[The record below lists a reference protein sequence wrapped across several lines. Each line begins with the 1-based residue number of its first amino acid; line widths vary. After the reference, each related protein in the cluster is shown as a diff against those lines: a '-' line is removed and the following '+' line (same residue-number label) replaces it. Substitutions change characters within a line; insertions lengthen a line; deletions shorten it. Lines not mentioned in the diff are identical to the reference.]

1 MKKGLLLL
9 GDIFILYLS
18 LALTLWIRYGYLDQ
32 NLWNR
37 HLWPFSIIF
46 AIWLIVFFI
55 NGLYEFKKVRVD
67 FSFYSNLLQNLGINV
82 ALAVV
87 FFYIF
92 SDDFGQM
99 RPQTIL
105 LILMAVY
112 ATLFFVWR
120 KSFYK
125 LISSRSLGNNLAL
138 IGLNDESLALAEEI
152 INKPQFGYQLKLIIN
167 PDFVTVPEKFQII
180 PISKNINDLKNEFLK
195 HKIQTVVVVNNP
207 KYAAE
212 VSRYL
217 FENINLKIQYYNL
230 TNFYEKIIGKIPLM
244 LLERNWFLE
253 NFNSRNK
260 NGFEIS
266 KRFIDLFFAWFF
278 GLISLIL
285 IPFIALAIK
294 LESKGKI
301 IYQQER
307 VGLNNKKFKV
317 YKFRTMQENA
327 EQNGAVWASINDARV
342 TRIGKLLR
350 RTRLDE
356 IPQFLNI
363 IIGNMS
369 FVGPRP
375 ERPEFVEQ
383 LRQEIPFYNE
393 RHLIK
398 PGLTGWAQI
407 NYPYGASVADAK
419 EKLQYDLFYIK
430 NQSVAL
436 DISIILKTINAMF
449 NIALGR

>member
-9 GDIFILYLS
+9 GDIFILYSS

-32 NLWNR
+32 NLWSR
-37 HLWPFSIIF
+37 HLLPFSIIF

-67 FSFYSNLLQNLGINV
+67 FSFYSNLLQNLGINA
-82 ALAVV
+82 ALAIV
-87 FFYIF
+87 FFYLF

-105 LILMAVY
+105 LILMVVY
-112 ATLFFVWR
+112 ATLFFIWR

-152 INKPQFGYQLKLIIN
+152 INKPQLGYQLKLIIN
-167 PDFVTVPEKFQII
+167 PDFVPVPEKFQII

-244 LLERNWFLE
+244 LLEKNWFLE
-253 NFNSRNK
+253 NFNSRSK
-260 NGFEIS
+260 NGFEIA
-266 KRFIDLFFAWFF
+266 KRFIDLFFAFFF

-285 IPFIALAIK
+285 IPFIAVAIK

-436 DISIILKTINAMF
+436 DVSIILKTINAMF

>member
-1 MKKGLLLL
+1 MKKAILFL
-9 GDIFILYLS
+9 GDIIIFYLS
-18 LALTLWIRYGYLDQ
+18 LALTLFIRYGAINKELFSK
-32 NLWNR
+32 
-37 HLWPFSIIF
+37 HLLPFSLVF
-46 AIWLIVFFI
+46 SLWLMVFFI
-55 NGLYEFKKVRVD
+55 NGLYELKKARAD
-67 FSFYSNLLQNLGINV
+67 FNFYSNLLQNITINA
-82 ALAVV
+82 ALAVI

-92 SDDFGQM
+92 SGQFGQM
-99 RPQTIL
+99 KPQTIL
-105 LILMAVY
+105 LILMLVY
-112 ATLFFVWR
+112 TVLLFIWRKLFFQA
-120 KSFYK
+120 
-125 LISSRSLGNNLAL
+125 ISSRTLGNNLAI
-138 IGLNDESLALAEEI
+138 IGLNDESLILAEEI
-152 INKPQFGYQLKLIIN
+152 INKPQLGYQLKLIIN
-167 PDFVTVPEKFQII
+167 PDFVPLPEKFQII
-180 PISKNINDLKNEFLK
+180 PVSKNLADMKNEFLK

-212 VSRYL
+212 VARYL
-217 FENINLKIQYYNL
+217 FDNISLKIQYYNL

-244 LLERNWFLE
+244 SLEKNWFLE
-253 NFNSRNK
+253 NFNSKNK
-260 NGFEIS
+260 MGFAIA
-266 KRFIDLFFAWFF
+266 KRFVDLFFAIFF
-278 GLISLIL
+278 GIISLIF
-285 IPFIALAIK
+285 IPFIAIAIK

-301 IYQQER
+301 IYKQER
-307 VGLNNKKFKV
+307 VGLNNKVFQV

-327 EQNGAVWASINDARV
+327 EQNGAVWASVNDPRI
-342 TRIGKLLR
+342 TKIGKILR

-375 ERPEFVEQ
+375 ERPEFVGQ
-383 LRQEIPFYNE
+383 LKQEIPFYNE

-407 NYPYGASVADAK
+407 NYPYGASVNDAK

>member
-1 MKKGLLLL
+1 MKKGLLLF
-9 GDIFILYLS
+9 GDIIILYLS
-18 LALTLWIRYGYLDQ
+18 LALALWLRYGHLDQ
-32 NLWNR
+32 NIWQR
-37 HLWPFSIIF
+37 HFLPFSIIF
-46 AIWLIVFFI
+46 ASWLVVFFI
-55 NGLYEFKKVRVD
+55 NDLYEFKKVRND
-67 FSFYSNLLQNLGINV
+67 FSLYGVILKNLTIN
-82 ALAVV
+82 AFLAII

-92 SDDFGQM
+92 SGLFDQM

-105 LILMAVY
+105 VLLLGIY
-112 ATLFFVWR
+112 TLLLASWR
-120 KSFYK
+120 KLFYK
-125 LISSRSLGNNLAL
+125 MISSRSLGNNLAI
-138 IGLNDESLALAEEI
+138 IGLNDESLALAEEV
-152 INKPQFGYQLKLIIN
+152 INQPQLGYQLKLIVN
-167 PDFVTVPEKFQII
+167 PDFAPVPEKYQII
-180 PISKNINDLKNEFLK
+180 PISKNLIDLKSEFLK
-195 HKIQTVVVVNNP
+195 YKIQTVVVVNNP
-207 KYAAE
+207 KYATE

-244 LLERNWFLE
+244 LLEKNWFLE
-253 NFNSRNK
+253 NLNGRHK
-260 NGFEIS
+260 NNFEII
-266 KRFIDLFFAWFF
+266 KRFIDLFAAIFF
-278 GLISLIL
+278 GLISLLFIPL
-285 IPFIALAIK
+285 IIIAIK

-307 VGLNNKKFKV
+307 VGLNEKIFKV

-327 EQNGAVWASINDARV
+327 EQNGAVWASANDPRI
-342 TRIGKLLR
+342 TKIGKLLR
-350 RTRLDE
+350 KTRLDE
-356 IPQFLNI
+356 VPQFLNI

-383 LRQEIPFYNE
+383 LKQEIPFYNE

-430 NQSVAL
+430 NQSVSL

>member
-1 MKKGLLLL
+1 MKKGFLLF

-18 LALTLWIRYGYLDQ
+18 LWLTLWLRYGYLDQ
-32 NLWNR
+32 SLWNK
-37 HLWPFSIIF
+37 HLLPFSIVF
-46 AIWLIVFFI
+46 TIWLIVFFI

-67 FSFYSNLLQNLGINV
+67 FSFYSNLLQNLGINA
-82 ALAVV
+82 ALAIV
-87 FFYIF
+87 FFYLF

-112 ATLFFVWR
+112 ATLFFIWR

-152 INKPQFGYQLKLIIN
+152 INKPQLGYQLKLIIN
-167 PDFVTVPEKFQII
+167 PDFVPVPEKFQII
-180 PISKNINDLKNEFLK
+180 PISKNLNDLKNEFLK

-253 NFNSRNK
+253 NFNSRSK
-260 NGFEIS
+260 NSFAIA
-266 KRFIDLFFAWFF
+266 KRFIDLFFATFF

-285 IPFIALAIK
+285 IPFIAVAIK

-327 EQNGAVWASINDARV
+327 EQNGAVWASVNDTRV

-436 DISIILKTINAMF
+436 DVSIILKTINAMF

>member
-9 GDIFILYLS
+9 GDISVLYLS
-18 LALTLWIRYGYLDQ
+18 LALTLWLRYGHIDQ
-32 NLWNR
+32 DLWNR
-37 HLWPFSIIF
+37 HLLPFSIIF
-46 AIWLIVFFI
+46 AIWLLVFFI
-55 NGLYEFKKVRVD
+55 NGLYEFKKVRFD
-67 FSFYSNLLQNLGINV
+67 FSFYSHLLQNLTIN
-82 ALAVV
+82 AVIATV

-92 SDDFGQM
+92 SDNFGQM
-99 RPQTIL
+99 KPMTIL
-105 LILMAVY
+105 LILLLVY
-112 ATLFFVWR
+112 ALLFFVWR
-120 KSFYK
+120 KSFYT

-152 INKPQFGYQLKLIIN
+152 INKPQLGYQLKLIVN
-167 PDFVTVPEKFQII
+167 PDFVTIPEKFQII
-180 PISKNINDLKNEFLK
+180 PVSKNLIDLKSEFLK

-207 KYAAE
+207 KYASE
-212 VSRYL
+212 VARYL

-244 LLERNWFLE
+244 LLEKTWFVE
-253 NFNSRNK
+253 NFNVHNK
-260 NGFEIS
+260 NGFAIS
-266 KRFIDLFFAWFF
+266 KRFIDLFFASFF
-278 GLISLIL
+278 GLISLIF
-285 IPFIALAIK
+285 IPFIIIAIK

-301 IYQQER
+301 IYKQER
-307 VGLNNKKFKV
+307 VGLNNKKFNV

-327 EQNGAVWASINDARV
+327 EQNGAVWASINDPRV
-342 TRIGKLLR
+342 TKIGKLMR

-356 IPQFLNI
+356 IPQFFNI
-363 IIGNMS
+363 LIGNMS

-383 LRQEIPFYNE
+383 LKKEIPFYNE

>member
-1 MKKGLLLL
+1 MKKGLLLF
-9 GDIFILYLS
+9 GDIIILYLS
-18 LALTLWIRYGYLDQ
+18 LGLTLWLRY
-32 NLWNR
+32 R
-37 HLWPFSIIF
+37 HLDPDIWQRHLLPFSIIF
-46 AIWLIVFFI
+46 AIWLVVFFI
-55 NGLYEFKKVRVD
+55 NGLYEFKKVRND
-67 FSFYSNLLQNLGINV
+67 FSFYGLILKNLAINAV
-82 ALAVV
+82 LAII

-92 SDDFGQM
+92 SDSFDQM

-105 LILMAVY
+105 LILIAIY
-112 ATLFFVWR
+112 TILFASWR
-120 KSFYK
+120 KLFYQ
-125 LISSRSLGNNLAL
+125 LISSRSLGNNLAI

-152 INKPQFGYQLKLIIN
+152 INQPQLGYQLKLIVN
-167 PDFVTVPEKFQII
+167 PDFAPVPEKYQII
-180 PISKNINDLKNEFLK
+180 PISKNLVDLKSEFLK
-195 HKIQTVVVVNNP
+195 HKIQTVVVVQNP
-207 KYAAE
+207 KYASE

-244 LLERNWFLE
+244 LLEKNWFLE
-253 NFNSRNK
+253 NFNGRHN
-260 NGFEIS
+260 NNFEIV
-266 KRFIDLFFAWFF
+266 KRFIDLFAAIFF
-278 GLISLIL
+278 GLISLLFIPL
-285 IPFIALAIK
+285 IIIAIK

-307 VGLNNKKFKV
+307 VGLNNKIFKV

-327 EQNGAVWASINDARV
+327 EQNGAVWASANDPRI

-350 RTRLDE
+350 KTRLDE
-356 IPQFLNI
+356 VPQFLNI

-383 LRQEIPFYNE
+383 LKKEIPFYNE

-430 NQSVAL
+430 NQSVSL

>member
-9 GDIFILYLS
+9 GDIIILYLS
-18 LALTLWIRYGYLDQ
+18 LALTLWLRYGYLDQ

-37 HLWPFSIIF
+37 HLLPFSIIF
-46 AIWLIVFFI
+46 ALWLIIFYI
-55 NGLYEFKKVRVD
+55 NGLYEFKKVRTD
-67 FSFYSNLLQNLGINV
+67 FSFYANILQNITINS

-92 SDDFGQM
+92 SDNFGQM

-105 LILMAVY
+105 LILIAVY
-112 ATLFFVWR
+112 TALFFVWR
-120 KSFYK
+120 KSFYT

-152 INKPQFGYQLKLIIN
+152 INKPQLGYQLKLIVN
-167 PDFVTVPEKFQII
+167 PDFVTIPEKFQII
-180 PISKNINDLKNEFLK
+180 PISKNLIDLKSEFLK

-207 KYAAE
+207 KYATE
-212 VSRYL
+212 VARYL
-217 FENINLKIQYYNL
+217 FENINLKLQYYNL

-244 LLERNWFLE
+244 LLERTWFLE

-260 NGFEIS
+260 NGFEIA
-266 KRFIDLFFAWFF
+266 KRFIDLFFATFF
-278 GLISLIL
+278 GLISLIF
-285 IPFIALAIK
+285 IPFIIIAIK
-294 LESKGKI
+294 LESRGKV
-301 IYQQER
+301 IYKQER
-307 VGLNNKKFKV
+307 VGLNNKVFNV

-327 EQNGAVWASINDARV
+327 EQNGAVWASINDP
-342 TRIGKLLR
+342 RITKIGILLR
-350 RTRLDE
+350 KTRLDE

-363 IIGNMS
+363 LIGNMS

-383 LRQEIPFYNE
+383 LKKEIPFYNE

>member
-9 GDIFILYLS
+9 GDISVLYLS
-18 LALTLWIRYGYLDQ
+18 LALTLWLRYGHIDQ
-32 NLWNR
+32 DLWNR
-37 HLWPFSIIF
+37 HLLPFSIIF
-46 AIWLIVFFI
+46 AIWLLVFFI
-55 NGLYEFKKVRVD
+55 NGLYESKKVRFD
-67 FSFYSNLLQNLGINV
+67 FSLYSHLLQNLTIN
-82 ALAVV
+82 AVIATV

-92 SDDFGQM
+92 SDNFGQM
-99 RPQTIL
+99 KPMTIL
-105 LILMAVY
+105 LILLLVY
-112 ATLFFVWR
+112 ALLFFVWR
-120 KSFYK
+120 KSFYT

-152 INKPQFGYQLKLIIN
+152 INKPQLGYQLKLIVN
-167 PDFVTVPEKFQII
+167 PDFVTIPEKFQII
-180 PISKNINDLKNEFLK
+180 PVSKNLIDLKSEFLK

-207 KYAAE
+207 KYASE
-212 VSRYL
+212 VARYL

-244 LLERNWFLE
+244 LLEKTWFVE
-253 NFNSRNK
+253 NFNVHNK
-260 NGFEIS
+260 NGFAIS
-266 KRFIDLFFAWFF
+266 KRFIDLFFASFF
-278 GLISLIL
+278 GLISLIF
-285 IPFIALAIK
+285 IPFIIIAIK

-301 IYQQER
+301 IYKQER
-307 VGLNNKKFKV
+307 VGLNNKKFNV

-327 EQNGAVWASINDARV
+327 EQNGAVWASINDPRV
-342 TRIGKLLR
+342 TKIGKLMR

-356 IPQFLNI
+356 IPQFFNI
-363 IIGNMS
+363 LIGNMS

-383 LRQEIPFYNE
+383 LKKEIPFYNE